1 VTLACDFTSLL
12 NFGPLGT
19 RILHPCCSLTFVS
32 WVRRAFKPLSKK
44 FVFFNCLGAH
54 SEFMNL
60 CRELYMDKY
69 SFAKIKQELANFVN
83 KKVCPIST
91 IAAMAL
97 SKLLLYQASHH
108 RRAKA

>member
-1 VTLACDFTSLL
+1 L
-12 NFGPLGT
+12 
-19 RILHPCCSLTFVS
+19 
-32 WVRRAFKPLSKK
+32 
-44 FVFFNCLGAH
+44 
-54 SEFMNL
+54 
-60 CRELYMDKY
+60 
-69 SFAKIKQELANFVN
+69 AKIKQELANFVN